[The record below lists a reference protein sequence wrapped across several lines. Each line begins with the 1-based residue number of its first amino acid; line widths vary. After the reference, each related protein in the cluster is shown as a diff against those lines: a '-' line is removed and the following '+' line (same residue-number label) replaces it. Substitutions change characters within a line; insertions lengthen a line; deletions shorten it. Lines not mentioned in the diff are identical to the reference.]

1 MPARMRVRS
10 KQLDQMPNTALLVI
24 DMQIGLVQGAY
35 EDEPTVARIA
45 TLIEQ
50 ARDVETPV
58 VYLQHNHSR
67 YAPLMKGAETWHIHP
82 TLAPESGDCVVE
94 KTASDGFLATTLH
107 EALQQLSIDRL
118 IVTGMQTE
126 YCVDTTCRR
135 ALSMGYAVTLVAD
148 GHTTGDASL
157 PAGKIIEHHNTLLAN
172 LAHPTQNIEVL
183 PCSEITL

>member
-1 MPARMRVRS
+1 MPAIMLSRTDR
-10 KQLDQMPNTALLVI
+10 LHQMPNTALLVI
-24 DMQIGLVQGAY
+24 DMQIGLIQGAY
-35 EDEPTVARIA
+35 EDEATVARIA
-45 TLIEQ
+45 ALIKK
-50 ARDVETPV
+50 ARDVAVPV

-82 TLAPESGDCVVE
+82 TLAPEPGDCIVE
-94 KTASDGFLATTLH
+94 KTASDGFLATTLQ
-107 EALQQLSIDRL
+107 EDLQQLSIDHL

-157 PAGKIIEHHNTLLAN
+157 PASKIIEHHNTLLAN